1 MCVRLFYV
9 SAYDR
14 HYNLIRVSKA
24 IPIEEAETLSE
35 NLKNQGLLTIIYDE
49 DSGSDKE
56 LLYNKV

>member
-1 MCVRLFYV
+1 MCDRLFYV

-24 IPIEEAETLSE
+24 MPKEDAESLSE
-35 NLKNQGLLTIIYDE
+35 CLQREGFLTIVYDQ

-56 LLYNKV
+56 LPYNKV